1 MSALY
6 LADKK
11 PEPVV
16 RHPWIHTLLLLFIPL
31 INGWTQ
37 GTTWE
42 SARLNKRGSLLVTWY
57 TSRPFIGMTPDGS
70 ITGIEY
76 DILMDFRDYL
86 WEAHGVDLDI
96 QWKENLSFLGVYE
109 SIRNTQAPGML
120 GVSAFSITPEREL
133 EVAFAP
139 PYMAD
144 ISVLISSQDLP
155 VVQDVTEFAK
165 VFNNLTAVTIEG
177 TTYAEDL
184 ERLKTEYKLNF
195 TIEYIPSSHN
205 ILQSI
210 ESRKNA
216 FGFIDLPIYLTEFS
230 RNSGI
235 KVRRQNLFPIKRTGY
250 SFILPKGS
258 DWHIPFEEYMHG
270 EEFQNRSGEIIGR
283 YIDRSLYEFIRHVYE
298 TADQNVVLLNKEK
311 EIQNEALQGKTEQIL
326 KETTLR
332 NYLIAGVVVVLTCLV
347 IITRLY
353 MVRNRS
359 ARLLRIQA
367 RRLSDLNQEKNHLIR
382 ILAHDL
388 RTPINQMAGLA
399 QILLH
404 ERERLS
410 DTQKEVAANIQSA
423 SARLAAMI
431 AKVLDVDA
439 IEKKKASVDLEN
451 IQIATCVQETVSRFR
466 PEAERKGIVLEHTLR
481 QVPEICAD
489 AIYLAQIVDNLVSN
503 AIKFSS
509 PGGRVLISLTPG
521 LNTVELSVHDE
532 GPGFTDKDK
541 QLLFRKF
548 QTLSARPTA
557 GESSTGLGLSIV
569 KKYVDL
575 MGATM
580 RLESEPGKG
589 STFTVTFP
597 V

>member
-1 MSALY
+1 M
-6 LADKK
+6 
-11 PEPVV
+11 
-16 RHPWIHTLLLLFIPL
+16 
-31 INGWTQ
+31 Q
-37 GTTWE
+37 
-42 SARLNKRGSLLVTWY
+42 
-57 TSRPFIGMTPDGS
+57 
-70 ITGIEY
+70 
-76 DILMDFRDYL
+76 
-86 WEAHGVDLDI
+86 
-96 QWKENLSFLGVYE
+96 
-109 SIRNTQAPGML
+109 
-120 GVSAFSITPEREL
+120 
-133 EVAFAP
+133 
-139 PYMAD
+139 
-144 ISVLISSQDLP
+144 
-155 VVQDVTEFAK
+155 
-165 VFNNLTAVTIEG
+165 
-177 TTYAEDL
+177 
-184 ERLKTEYKLNF
+184 
-195 TIEYIPSSHN
+195 
-205 ILQSI
+205 
-210 ESRKNA
+210 
-216 FGFIDLPIYLTEFS
+216 
-230 RNSGI
+230 
-235 KVRRQNLFPIKRTGY
+235 
-250 SFILPKGS
+250 
-258 DWHIPFEEYMHG
+258 G

-298 TADQNVVLLNKEK
+298 TADQNVILLNKEK

-332 NYLIAGVVVVLTCLV
+332 NYLIAGVIVVLICLV